1 MAHFQSVFCIPLCFL
16 LLSCPAGAD
25 VCRGRVVEVI
35 DGDTLRVEDNGKTE
49 TVRLLGVDSP
59 ELAQSYGPQAKKF
72 TSDLALDNEVTL
84 DARAA
89 EEDGRYPAMVTLA
102 DGRVVNREVL
112 AAGFGWFCETDA
124 PSDPELIRLS
134 AKAIVAKVGLWS
146 EPTPLAP
153 WDFRRDAKKALP
165 EPLAEQPPI
174 KLPEVKKEAPELRL
188 KGDHNVAPEQFL
200 SDYKDD
206 PLYKQFQPQ
215 WQTDAGGNIIGIT
228 AQNLSSNPM
237 AAVLGFQDG
246 DIVQSV
252 NGERIDS
259 EAKILSLVN
268 KLKGARSVQVTILRN
283 GQPQTITIPLP
294 G

>member
-1 MAHFQSVFCIPLCFL
+1 MSSVANAETYSAKVIE
-16 LLSCPAGAD
+16 
-25 VCRGRVVEVI
+25 VV
-35 DGDTLRVEDNGKTE
+35 DGDTLRVQREGE
-49 TVRLLGVDSP
+49 VVTVRLVGVDSP
-59 ELAQSYGPQAKKF
+59 ELAQSYGPHAKKF
-72 TSDLALDNEVTL
+72 TSDLALEKEAAI

-89 EEDGRYPAMVTLA
+89 ENDGRCPATVTLT
-102 DGRVVNREVL
+102 DGKVVNREVL

-165 EPLAEQPPI
+165 EPLPEQPPI
-174 KLPEVKKEAPELRL
+174 KLPEIKKEAPELKL
-188 KGDHNVAPEQFL
+188 KGEHDVAPKQFL
-200 SDYKDD
+200 SQYKDD
-206 PLYKQFQPQ
+206 PLYQQFQPQ
-215 WQTDAGGNIIGIT
+215 WKTDANGKIVGIT
-228 AQNLSSNPM
+228 AQNISSNPM
-237 AAVLGFQDG
+237 AAVLGLRDG
-246 DIVQSV
+246 DVVQSV

-259 EAKILSLVN
+259 EAAIMGLVN